1 MNFQK
6 FQLKWKVVK
15 KFHKSQTA
23 NPALRKLSSLPP
35 THLSADKILLPLWN
49 KYFLADIYRNIQ
61 AFALKVLQECSS
73 WASRNVPVQMFFL
86 TPNRNIFA
94 GEFERFLAVLREHI
108 IFNVSWV
115 EIRKMNEFFEPTC
128 ISYALRLSARKLEL
142 KKKLWWCPLECV
154 DAYKKVACPK

>member
-23 NPALRKLSSLPP
+23 NPALRKLFSLPP

-49 KYFLADIYRNIQ
+49 KYFLAEIYRNIQ

-108 IFNVSWV
+108 IFNVNWV
-115 EIRKMNEFFEPTC
+115 EVRKMNEFFEPTC
-128 ISYALRLSARKLEL
+128 IYYALRLSARKLEL

-154 DAYKKVACPK
+154 EAYKKVACRK